1 VELSAYF
8 QVLKRRRLVILVT
21 LAVAL
26 TVALLISTRLPA
38 VYRATATLR
47 MLTAV
52 SGSADYLQYDVRY
65 AERLMNTYANLAT
78 SQPVLDELARA
89 LNLTEPPKA
98 TVTMVT
104 NTELLQ
110 VTVEDRDPALARD
123 AANKLCEILISEA
136 KARYEELR
144 KVSLDTLSVEL
155 SQSQV
160 ELDQTRQDYE
170 AALSAD
176 FPDAEQIQVL
186 RDLLTLREGR
196 YTTLLAQYERVRALV
211 ELQAPSITVVEAAR
225 TPEAPSQPQRPLI
238 LGLAALLGLVGG
250 LGLAFLLEALDTR
263 IYSRAQLVSMTGLP
277 ILGEIPAASGR
288 RQPGLFRELSAEQEA
303 VHRLSVNLF
312 PPESMRERRSVRQV
326 LMVTSAAPGD
336 GKSTLTANLGLA
348 AARLGYRTVLIDA
361 DARKPALHHFFG
373 VPNDG
378 GLSDLLAS
386 EIGLE
391 EAIFETKQARLHVI
405 PSGPWTSDFFALL
418 GSAAMVELRDTLA
431 QSYDVILIDSPT
443 FLAAADG
450 AILASLVDGVLLVL
464 RLGRVRRETMA
475 TILDQLAHLSVQPVG
490 LVLNHSPNGGTHFD
504 YRPVARARARDTRR
518 SGTGSPRGVSPQ
530 GAAWAASEA
539 VGEDGADV

>member
-1 VELSAYF
+1 MGLSAYF
-8 QVLKRRRLVILVT
+8 QVLKRRRLVIIMT

-26 TVALLISTRLPA
+26 AIAFLISTRLPA

-89 LNLTEPPKA
+89 LKLTEPPKA
-98 TVTMVT
+98 TVTLIT

-110 VTVEDRDPALARD
+110 VSVEDRDPELARD
-123 AANKLCEILISEA
+123 AANRLCEILISEA

-155 SQSQV
+155 SQSQI
-160 ELDQTRQDYE
+160 ELEQTRQDYE

-211 ELQAPSITVVEAAR
+211 ELQAPSISVVEAAR
-225 TPEAPSQPQRPLI
+225 TPKAPSQPQRSLI

-250 LGLAFLLEALDTR
+250 LGMAFLLEGLDTR
-263 IYSRAQLVSMTGLP
+263 VYSETQLVSMTGLP
-277 ILGEIPAASGR
+277 ILGEIPASRR
-288 RQPGLFRELSAEQEA
+288 RQAGLFSEHSIEQEA

-312 PPESMRERRSVRQV
+312 PPEAMRERRPVRQV
-326 LMVTSAAPGD
+326 LMVTSVAPGD
-336 GKSTLTANLGLA
+336 GKSTLTTNLGLA
-348 AARLGYRTVLIDA
+348 AARLGYKTVLIDA
-361 DARKPALHHFFG
+361 DARSPALHQFFG
-373 VPNDG
+373 VPNVD
-378 GLSDLLAS
+378 GLSDLLAG

-391 EAIFETKQARLHVI
+391 QAIFETKQARLHVI

-418 GSAAMVELRDTLA
+418 GSAAMVELRDTLM
-431 QSYDVILIDSPT
+431 QIYDVNLIDSPT

-450 AILASLVDGVLLVL
+450 AVLASLVEGVLLVL
-464 RLGRVRRETMA
+464 RLGRARREA
-475 TILDQLAHLSVQPVG
+475 IAAILDQLAHLNVQPVG
-490 LVLNHSPNGGTHFD
+490 LVLNRTPNSSAHFD
-504 YRPVARARARDTRR
+504 YRPVSGAGARDTRR
-518 SGTGSPRGVSPQ
+518 SETAIAGGVSPQ
-530 GAAWAASEA
+530 SAAWSASDM
-539 VGEDGADV
+539 VGKEGADP

>member
-1 VELSAYF
+1 MELSAYF
-8 QVLKRRRLVILVT
+8 QVLRRRKLVIIVT

-26 TVALLISTRLPA
+26 VVALLISTRLPV

-89 LNLTEPPKA
+89 LQLTEPPKA
-98 TVTMVT
+98 TVTMIT

-110 VTVEDRDPALARD
+110 VSVEDRDPARARD

-160 ELDQTRQDYE
+160 ELEQTRQDYE
-170 AALSAD
+170 AALGAD

-211 ELQAPSITVVEAAR
+211 ELQAPSISVVEAAR

-263 IYSRAQLVSMTGLP
+263 IYSRTQLVSLSGLP
-277 ILGEIPAASGR
+277 ILGEIPKSGR
-288 RQPGLFRELSAEQEA
+288 RQAGLFREHSVEQEA

-326 LMVTSAAPGD
+326 LMITSAAPGD

-348 AARLGYRTVLIDA
+348 AARLGYRTLLIDA
-361 DARKPALHHFFG
+361 DARKPALHRFFG
-373 VPNDG
+373 LPNDD
-378 GLSDLLAS
+378 GLSDLLAG

-391 EAIFETKQARLHVI
+391 QAVFETKQARLHVI

-418 GSAAMVELRDTLA
+418 GSAAMVELRDALMR
-431 QSYDVILIDSPT
+431 SYDVILIDSPT

-450 AILASLVDGVLLVL
+450 AVLASVVGEVLLLL
-464 RLGRVRRETMA
+464 RLGRVRRETIA
-475 TILDQLAHLSVQPVG
+475 AILDQLAHLNVQPVG
-490 LVLNHSPNGGTHFD
+490 LVLNWAPDGNAYFD
-504 YRPVARARARDTRR
+504 YRPVTRARARETRR
-518 SGTGSPRGVSPQ
+518 SEAGSARGMSPQ
-530 GAAWAASEA
+530 GTAWSASDA
-539 VGEDGADV
+539 VGEERADA